1 MRILL
6 SVDNIVI
13 GLGDNTSW
21 VGMPNAYIAPDFIV
35 QSGHMRW
42 QYNGSDMNNQA
53 NWTELESTF
62 EEFEIAV
69 P

>member
-6 SVDNIVI
+6 DNTGLVI
-13 GLGDNTSW
+13 GLGTDESW
-21 VGMPNAYIAPDFIV
+21 RENINAHSAPDFIIN
-35 QSGHMRW
+35 SNHMRW
-42 QYNGSDMNNQA
+42 QYNGGDINNQA

-62 EEFEIAV
+62 EEIEILV